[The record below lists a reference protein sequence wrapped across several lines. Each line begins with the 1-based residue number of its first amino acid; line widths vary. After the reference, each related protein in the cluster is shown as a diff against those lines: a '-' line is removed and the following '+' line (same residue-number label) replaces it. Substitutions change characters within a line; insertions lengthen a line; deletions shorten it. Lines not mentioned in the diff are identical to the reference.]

1 MAMKVNLGLSKK
13 LGLAN
18 FGSVG
23 ATCNLELEMDQ
34 SLLQSDPEG
43 FQQRVRRVY
52 AIAAQAVSDE
62 LARQVGT
69 QPAGAA
75 AGNAPAEPANAV
87 AGPTGNGTGNR
98 PTGNGQR
105 TGNGHTASAKQLEYA
120 RQLAGQIKGLG
131 VRKLE
136 SLAQKM
142 YQKPLAALTT
152 LDASGLIDTLKAI
165 KDGRINL
172 DTVLNEAA
180 R

>member
-1 MAMKVNLGLSKK
+1 MAMKVNVGLNKK

-43 FQQRVRRVY
+43 FQQRIRRVY
-52 AIAAQAVSDE
+52 AIATQAVNDE
-62 LARQVGT
+62 LVRQAGA
-69 QPAGAA
+69 QSAGAA
-75 AGNAPAEPANAV
+75 AGNTPAEPTNSAS
-87 AGPTGNGTGNR
+87 GPTASGSGNR

-105 TGNGHTASAKQLEYA
+105 NGNGHSASEKQLTYA

-136 SLAQKM
+136 TLASKM
-142 YQKPLAALTT
+142 FGKPLAAMSSM
-152 LDASGLIDTLKAI
+152 DASGLIDTLKGI
-165 KDGRINL
+165 KAGEIDISK
-172 DTVLNEAA
+172 VLEGSTS
-180 R
+180 

>member
-43 FQQRVRRVY
+43 FQQRVRRIY

-62 LARQVGT
+62 LARQAGA
-69 QPAGAA
+69 QPAGT
-75 AGNAPAEPANAV
+75 AGNPAPTEHANA
-87 AGPTGNGTGNR
+87 ATSPAGNGAGNR

-105 TGNGHTASAKQLEYA
+105 NGNGHTASAKQLEYA

-136 SLAQKM
+136 TLAQKM
-142 YQKPLAALTT
+142 FSKPLAAITSI
-152 LDASGLIDTLKAI
+152 DASGLIDTLKSI
-165 KDGRINL
+165 KAGQIDLNK
-172 DTVLNEAA
+172 VLEGEAA
-180 R
+180 